1 MCMWVLSDTILTVNF
16 YIMSIIKLLHMEQHL
31 SHEITLVGEKFE
43 IKKKTYCGYGIN
55 ACTLIYRLVSEDMT

>member
-1 MCMWVLSDTILTVNF
+1 
-16 YIMSIIKLLHMEQHL
+16 MEQHL